1 MTPAAP
7 RKRRLSK
14 IAAVELAGMALV
26 AALLAGIVLL
36 AREGADNRRLRV
48 DVLSPRRAE
57 PDTLVSAAVTARDDD
72 GSAQSVELDF
82 GDGHNEDAIGDAT
95 CVTGP
100 STRTFEFEHRYEIPG
115 VYTLRAV
122 VESRTCS
129 SEAERS
135 TGIRTIEVKPR
146 RR

>member
-1 MTPAAP
+1 
-7 RKRRLSK
+7 
-14 IAAVELAGMALV
+14 MALV

-36 AREGADNRRLRV
+36 AREGAENRRLRV

-57 PDTLVSAAVTARDDD
+57 PDTLVSAAVTARDDE
-72 GSAQSVELDF
+72 GSAQDVELDF
-82 GDGHNEDAIGDAT
+82 GDGHNADASGDDAA
-95 CVTGP
+95 CVSGP

-115 VYTLRAV
+115 VYTIRAV